1 MGKRWFFL
9 PLISFLIFSSG
20 CIPLLI
26 GTGFVS
32 GIIFGK
38 DSISGNLDA
47 SAAEV
52 MAAVKEVIS
61 QRGEIMDEDEA
72 AKTLRAKIN
81 DDWINVKV
89 KELTPNA
96 SHLRISARKEF
107 AISDQ
112 QLAQDIFTEVVAK
125 LSRN

>member
-1 MGKRWFFL
+1 MKRKLFFL
-9 PLISFLIFSSG
+9 PLFLIAVLFAG

-32 GIIFGK
+32 GIVFGK

-47 SAAEV
+47 PASEV
-52 MAAVKEVIS
+52 IEVVKEVIN
-61 QRGEIMDEDEA
+61 QRGEIMDEDKT
-72 AKTLRAKIN
+72 AKTLRAKIK
-81 DDWINVKV
+81 DDWINVRV

-96 SHLRISARKEF
+96 SNLHISARKEF

-112 QLAQDIFTEVVAK
+112 KLAQDIFTDVVSK
-125 LSRN
+125 LSHN